1 MFPGFGVIDFEG
13 VLEGCDTSGEG
24 PGFVGEIEHGI
35 AAREHLGDNGGSG
48 EPCGGKAD
56 IGGSDRAACA
66 EQHGSH
72 AREVHE
78 LSGKPFAQ
86 IRPDGSEVAESIG
99 ERFRG
104 KVFCARF
111 GEGQRQEG

>member
-1 MFPGFGVIDFEG
+1 MFPGFGVVDFEG

-24 PGFVGEIEHGI
+24 TGFVGEIEHGI

-66 EQHGSH
+66 E
-72 AREVHE
+72 
-78 LSGKPFAQ
+78 
-86 IRPDGSEVAESIG
+86 
-99 ERFRG
+99 
-104 KVFCARF
+104 
-111 GEGQRQEG
+111 